1 MTGREHIKAQLH
13 ARCLALAAKSIQTAR
28 AALAAAQEAGN
39 AETRSSAGDKYE
51 TGRTMM
57 QLEQEKLKGQ
67 LMQAIELKNQ
77 LAQLRPGPSGE
88 TAGAGSLVFT
98 NHGNFYLSVG
108 LGKVIMD
115 GQVYFAISLESPLGQ
130 ALRGRRKGEK
140 FVFQD
145 RNYTIGEVV

>member
-1 MTGREHIKAQLH
+1 MSEREHTKARLH
-13 ARCLALAAKSIQTAR
+13 AHCLALAAKSIQTAR

-77 LAQLRPGPSGE
+77 LAQLRPGQVSE
-88 TAGAGSLVFT
+88 TAGPGSLVFT

-108 LGKVIMD
+108 LGKVKMD
-115 GQVYFAISLESPLGQ
+115 GQVFFAISLESPAGQ

-140 FVFQD
+140 FVFQN
-145 RNYTIGEVV
+145 RNYLAMEIV